1 MTLTFGGMAYATTPP
16 LTSFQLSSTTPSNGF
31 LLQTDGSGNHWVA
44 TSTLGFSGGGS
55 SGTVTQINTSYPI
68 TGGPITTTGTISLA
82 FSTSSLIHAGTGIS
96 TSTTADGSVTVTN
109 TGVLSIGG
117 LTGVVATSSL
127 GFAPNTTGS
136 SLLYGDGSGG
146 FSNATIGT
154 GISFTGGTLSSTGI
168 GTVST
173 SSSETAGY
181 FPTWTSTNGTPALL
195 AGTSQIFQSGSNVGI
210 GTTTPQQ
217 ALSIG
222 NGILG
227 VNRNSAAPA
236 VLLSENGVGV
246 GQFRGDSSLGGY
258 GLSDT
263 SGNFKL
269 FTKQSNG
276 FIGIGTTSPTY
287 PLSIETSNSGSGVLQ
302 LMNMSSTGYDSID
315 FFNSLGSQVGGF
327 GYGNTGTGVYPNQV
341 YFYSSGKDLVFG
353 NAGGANDMIVS
364 GSNGYV
370 GLNVTSPAARL
381 DVRPTSV
388 NAAVTPAAYFVNPGS
403 GTLTGASVLAGYNE
417 TAAAT
422 AGFSGYYNGAGMSL
436 GLIAQGSE
444 LATLTQLGNFGIGS
458 TSPGTI
464 LSVGTTN
471 GINFSTATSTFYSTG
486 GINLKSGCYSILGTC
501 IGNGTVTS
509 ISGSGGTTGLTLT
522 GGPIITTGTLTLGGT
537 LGAANGG
544 TGSTTLSG
552 ILEGNGTGQV
562 LTAVPGTDYVTPTG
576 FGGSL
581 TGVVYFVKQTNGTS
595 QAGGITLATSST
607 SFNGLTVGNT
617 ITNTLGTFT
626 FTPSLSGTLGIGGG
640 GTGLSSI
647 GASSTVL
654 TSNGTTASW
663 QAIATGSGTVGSG
676 LTGQFPYY
684 AANGTTLTAT
694 STLFLASSG
703 NIGVGT
709 TSPSKLFTVEGNQS
723 GGVMRVQRDYP
734 SPPVSSPIGTYD
746 VSLNEL
752 TTSLADQTGPTQ
764 TFGAMLN
771 GGSENIQADI
781 GSIRDGADTNGA
793 FEIRTYNAGNP
804 VQGLI
809 INHLGYVGIGTTSP
823 IATLDVASSTGEQL
837 ALSDGSATDASWGF
851 RNAGGVLYVGTT
863 TTSGASS
870 TTGVSLASSANTFI
884 GIATTSPWRTLSVT
898 GTVAMQGLSTAAG
911 TVDGVCINTVTF
923 ELEANSSASCTV
935 SSKRFKHDIQAIP
948 TEDGLDAL
956 MQLKPSSFIYN
967 GATTTMY
974 GFVAEDVASVT
985 PATLG
990 SNLVG
995 YDSEGRVNSI
1005 DDIGLSAVT
1014 VKAIQEQQQEILSMK
1029 LLHDVQDMLQDVF
1042 IGLLILGF
1050 AWQQWQIQKLKR
1062 RV

>member
-1 MTLTFGGMAYATTPP
+1 MIKKLLAIAATLFILATPAEAAVTFPINGGTG
-16 LTSFQLSSTTPSNGF
+16 STTLSGILKGNG
-31 LLQTDGSGNHWVA
+31 
-44 TSTLGFSGGGS
+44 TSPV
-55 SGTVTQINTSYPI
+55 VTALPGIDYLVNI
-68 TGGPITTTGTISLA
+68 TGLLTN
-82 FSTSSLIHAGTGIS
+82 GTGIGLS
-96 TSTTADGSVTVTN
+96 GSGTTVSPYSISN

-117 LTGVVATSSL
+117 LTGTVATSSL
-127 GFAPNTTGS
+127 GLAPNTSGS
-136 SLLYGDGSGG
+136 SILYGNGSGG
-146 FSNATIGT
+146 FSNATVGT
-154 GISFTGGTLSSTGI
+154 GLSFTGGTLSSTGSGS

-236 VLLSENGVGV
+236 VLLLENGVGV

-353 NAGGANDMIVS
+353 NSGGANDMVVS
-364 GSNGYV
+364 GSTGYL
-370 GLNVTSPAARL
+370 GLNATSPAARL
-381 DVRPTSV
+381 DVRPTAV

-444 LATLTQLGNFGIGS
+444 FATLTQLGNFGIGS

-486 GINLKSGCYSILGTC
+486 GINLTSGCYAIAGTC
-501 IGNGTVTS
+501 IGSSGSGTVTS

-522 GGPIITTGTLTLGGT
+522 GGPITTTGTLTLGGT

-552 ILEGNGTGQV
+552 ILKGNGTGQV
-562 LTAVPGTDYVTPTG
+562 LTAVPGTDYVIPTG

-694 STLFLASSG
+694 STLFLATTG

-734 SPPVSSPIGTYD
+734 SPPVSSSIGTYD

-781 GSIRDGADTNGA
+781 GSLRDGTDTNGA

-804 VQGLI
+804 VQALI

-863 TTSGASS
+863 TTSGATS

-911 TVDGVCINTVTF
+911 TVDGVCINAITF
-923 ELEANSSASCTV
+923 ELEANTSASCTV

-1029 LLHDVQDMLQDVF
+1029 LFHDVQDMPQDVF